1 MSMDYLR
8 MVQSRES
15 IVNLLLDI
23 VLIYNELCSSRNL
36 KSHLLLLNKRNIILM
51 LSTKPFKMDLTVF
64 VDVSSNPG
72 PQICSRIS
80 ELDKSSCARGQSC
93 SMNTPSTR
101 YNHVNHFR
109 RIESPRRFVY
119 VNYMAIPTIISNARY
134 RQKKHIKQ
142 ACRSSC
148 RINIPIQDR
157 STTPQINQSLPQSGR
172 GKNITIA
179 HLNVRSLKNREHF
192 VQVKQLILDN
202 QYKIFAVSE
211 SWLNSN
217 VSNAEV
223 QIEGYNLIRHDR
235 LRKSGGGV
243 CAYVHTSLKAH
254 AIRELTATSDT
265 GFQQLWIKVQNRKLR
280 SILICVTYKPPSC
293 PTVCLEQYF
302 VPTYTK
308 ALCSISN

>member
-243 CAYVHTSLKAH
+243 
-254 AIRELTATSDT
+254 R
-265 GFQQLWIKVQNRKLR
+265 
-280 SILICVTYKPPSC
+280 
-293 PTVCLEQYF
+293 VCL
-302 VPTYTK
+302 
-308 ALCSISN
+308 CSY